1 MARIVTEVDIDVD
14 LDDFADDD
22 IIEHLEERGYRVLF
36 GKRKDVEDEI
46 DSITDRIHNLYRDY
60 VSGIDFDDKL
70 KNFFSEQ
77 LDVIVR

>member
-22 IIEHLEERGYRVLF
+22 IIDHLEERGYRVIV
-36 GKRKDVEDEI
+36 GDEKDIVDQ
-46 DSITDRIHNLYRDY
+46 IHNLYRDY
-60 VSGIDFDDKL
+60 VSYAINENFERKL